1 MVTERQ
7 KALERAEERYEI
19 DYRGILLNTSVSVF
33 SSASATGIT
42 SFLTS
47 VSMSKLPYIAA
58 AIFLAQVVPKLLIEL
73 NKAYFRNKA
82 RQEAYSE
89 GLLNDRF
96 DGDDDDSKSENVFS
110 SFISMCEHSSYY

>member
-1 MVTERQ
+1 MVTEKQ
-7 KALERAEERYEI
+7 KALERAEKRYQI
-19 DYRGILLNTSVSVF
+19 DYKGIALNTSVSVF
-33 SSASATGIT
+33 SSVTATGVT

-47 VSMSKLPYIAA
+47 VRMSQLPYIAV

-96 DGDDDDSKSENVFS
+96 GDDSKSENRVS